1 MNIKTILVH
10 LDHTDRCNAR
20 VDLANR
26 IARTQGAHLIGLL
39 PSGLLEGT
47 IPADVL
53 PTGMTDYIAESAR
66 YLRQRA
72 DAIGESFR
80 ARLGDG
86 GAAGRVSSELRETDG
101 TSIDALVA
109 HGRSSD
115 LILVG
120 QEDSAGERDLP
131 VRGLV
136 AEVMLNGGR
145 PVLVVPYAGEFKD
158 VGQNVLLAWDGS
170 RAAAVAM
177 REALPLLVH
186 AQRVTLASFRRT
198 EAAEDQTLLIPEM
211 TRWLQRHGVRA
222 TCEEDI
228 TEIDTSDALLSRV
241 SDLGADLIVMGGYGH
256 SRLRER
262 VMGGVTRG
270 VLSHMT
276 VPVLIAH

>member
-47 IPADVL
+47 IAADAI
-53 PTGMTDYIAESAR
+53 PTGMTDYIAESAH

-72 DAIGESFR
+72 EGISESFR
-80 ARLGDG
+80 ARLGAA
-86 GAAGRVSSELRETDG
+86 GAASYEIREVDG
-101 TSIDALVA
+101 TTIDALVA

-115 LILVG
+115 LIVVG
-120 QEDSAGERDLP
+120 QEDRARESDVPA
-131 VRGLV
+131 RGLV
-136 AEVMLNGGR
+136 PQVMLDAGR
-145 PVLVVPYAGEFKD
+145 PVLAVPCAGEFKD

-177 REALPLLVH
+177 REALPLL
-186 AQRVTLASFRRT
+186 ADARRVTLVSCRRAG
-198 EAAEDQTLLIPEM
+198 AAVEGQALLIPEM
-211 TRWLQRHGVRA
+211 TRWLQRHGVQA
-222 TCEEDI
+222 TAEQDI
-228 TEIDTSDALLSRV
+228 TEIDTADALLSRV

-256 SRLRER
+256 SRLREM
-262 VMGGVTRG
+262 VLGGVTRG

>member
-10 LDHTDRCNAR
+10 LDHTDRCSAR
-20 VDLANR
+20 VDLAHG
-26 IARTQGAHLIGLL
+26 IARAQGAHLIGLL

-47 IPADVL
+47 VPADAL

-72 DAIGESFR
+72 QAIS
-80 ARLGDG
+80 DG
-86 GAAGRVSSELRETDG
+86 FSANMGSTSHEVRETDG
-101 TSIDALVA
+101 TTIDSLVA

-115 LILVG
+115 LVVVG
-120 QEDSAGERDLP
+120 QEDRAGDADLP

-136 AEVMLNGGR
+136 SRVMLDAGR
-145 PVLVVPYAGEFKD
+145 PVLVVPYAGKFAQ
-158 VGQNVLLAWDGS
+158 VGQSVLMAWDGS

-177 REALPLLVH
+177 REALPLLTR
-186 AQRVTLASFRRT
+186 ARRVTLVSFRRT
-198 EAAEDQTLLIPEM
+198 ASSRGDELLIPEM
-211 TRWLQRHGVRA
+211 TRWLQRHGVQA
-222 TCEEDI
+222 TVEQHV

-241 SDLGADLIVMGGYGH
+241 SDVGADLVVMGGYGH

-262 VMGGVTRG
+262 VLGGVTRE
-270 VLSHMT
+270 VLAHMT

>member
-10 LDHTDRCNAR
+10 LDHTDRCSPR
-20 VDLANR
+20 VDLAHG

-47 IPADVL
+47 VPADVL

-72 DAIGESFR
+72 QAISDSF
-80 ARLGDG
+80 
-86 GAAGRVSSELRETDG
+86 AAGVGSTSYEIRETDG
-101 TSIDALVA
+101 TTIDSLIA

-115 LILVG
+115 LVVVG
-120 QEDSAGERDLP
+120 QEDRASGSDVP

-136 AEVMLNGGR
+136 SKVMLDAGR
-145 PVLVVPYAGEFKD
+145 PVLVVPYAGKFAQ
-158 VGQNVLLAWDGS
+158 VGQNALLAWDGS

-177 REALPLLVH
+177 REALPLLTR
-186 AQRVTLASFRRT
+186 ARRVTLVSFRRT
-198 EAAEDQTLLIPEM
+198 ASSQGDELMIPQM
-211 TRWLQRHGVRA
+211 IRWLQRHGVQA
-222 TCEEDI
+222 AVEQHV

-241 SDLGADLIVMGGYGH
+241 SEVGADLVVMGGYGH

-262 VMGGVTRG
+262 VLGGVTRE
-270 VLSHMT
+270 VLAHMT

>member
-20 VDLANR
+20 VDLAAR

-47 IPADVL
+47 IPADAI
-53 PTGMTDYIAESAR
+53 PTGMTDYIAESAQ

-72 DAIGESFR
+72 DLIGEGFR
-80 ARLGDG
+80 ARLLR
-86 GAAGRVSSELRETDG
+86 AAGAESHEIREVDG
-101 TSIDALVA
+101 TTIDALVA
-109 HGRSSD
+109 HARSSD
-115 LILVG
+115 LVVVG
-120 QEDSAGERDLP
+120 QEDRASESDVP
-131 VRGLV
+131 ERGLV
-136 AEVMLNGGR
+136 AQVMLDAGR

-158 VGQNVLLAWDGS
+158 AGQDVLLAWDGS

-177 REALPLLVH
+177 REALPLL
-186 AQRVTLASFRRT
+186 AQARRVTLVSFRHPGAG
-198 EAAEDQTLLIPEM
+198 EGQSLLIPEM
-211 TRWLQRHGVRA
+211 SRWLQRHGVHA
-222 TCEEDI
+222 TAQQDI
-228 TEIDTSDALLSRV
+228 TQIDTSDALLSRV

-262 VMGGVTRG
+262 VLGGVTRE
-270 VLSHMT
+270 VLAHMT

>member
-1 MNIKTILVH
+1 MSIKTIVVH
-10 LDHTDRCNAR
+10 LDLTDRCNAR

-26 IARTQGAHLIGLL
+26 IAGTQGAHLIGLL

-47 IPADVL
+47 IPADAL
-53 PTGMTDYIAESAR
+53 PTGMTDNIAESAR

-72 DAIGESFR
+72 DAISECSK
-80 ARLGDG
+80 ARLSDR
-86 GAAGRVSSELRETDG
+86 GAAGPVSSEIRETDC
-101 TSIDALVA
+101 TSVDALVA

-115 LILVG
+115 LIVLG
-120 QEDSAGERDLP
+120 QEDSAGEGDVP
-131 VRGLV
+131 ARGLV

-177 REALPLLVH
+177 REALPLLAH
-186 AQRVTLASFRRT
+186 AQRVTLASFRRL
-198 EAAEDQTLLIPEM
+198 EAAEDQTRLIPEM
-211 TRWLQRHGVRA
+211 TRWLQRHGVRVTA
-222 TCEEDI
+222 EQDI
-228 TEIDTSDALLSRV
+228 TEINTSDALLSRV

-262 VMGGVTRG
+262 VLGGVTRG

>member
-10 LDHTDRCNAR
+10 LDHTDRCSAR
-20 VDLANR
+20 VDLAHG
-26 IARTQGAHLIGLL
+26 IARAQGAHLVGLL

-47 IPADVL
+47 VPADVL

-72 DAIGESFR
+72 QAIS
-80 ARLGDG
+80 DG
-86 GAAGRVSSELRETDG
+86 FSAGAGSISYEVRETDG
-101 TSIDALVA
+101 TTIDSLIA

-115 LILVG
+115 LVVVG
-120 QEDSAGERDLP
+120 QEDRASGSDVP

-136 AEVMLNGGR
+136 AQVMLDAGR
-145 PVLVVPYAGEFKD
+145 PVLVVPYAGKFAQ
-158 VGQNVLLAWDGS
+158 VGQNVLVAWDGS

-177 REALPLLVH
+177 REALPLLTG
-186 AQRVTLASFRRT
+186 ARRVTLVSFRRT
-198 EAAEDQTLLIPEM
+198 ASSQGDELLIPEM
-211 TRWLQRHGVRA
+211 TRWLQRHGVQA
-222 TCEEDI
+222 TVEQHV

-241 SDLGADLIVMGGYGH
+241 SDVGADLVVMGGYGH

-262 VMGGVTRG
+262 VLGGVTRE
-270 VLSHMT
+270 VLAHMT